1 MPKFDYINRRE
12 SSNVISYRAQL
23 LINVV
28 IWFLIGAFL
37 AHILQWILNL
47 FHISYVI
54 DWVGAGSLFAIL
66 LGYIGWIIRKI
77 SFSNKKQ

>member
-1 MPKFDYINRRE
+1 MPKLDYINRRE
-12 SSNVISYRAQL
+12 SNNVIPYRAQL

-37 AHILQWILNL
+37 AYILQWILNF

-54 DWVGAGSLFAIL
+54 DCVGSGSLFAIL
-66 LGYIGWIIRKI
+66 FGYIGWIIRKI